1 MCYVINSGINGR
13 FSLDL
18 SKLSNSNRPKNCE
31 SFLQKKNQNKNIAIG
46 NFDYLA
52 DFSV

>member
-1 MCYVINSGINGR
+1 MCYAINSGINDR

-31 SFLQKKNQNKNIAIG
+31 SFLQKKIKTKISQSAI
-46 NFDYLA
+46 LII
-52 DFSV
+52 

>member
-31 SFLQKKNQNKNIAIG
+31 SFLQKKKSKQKYRNRQ
-46 NFDYLA
+46 F
-52 DFSV
+52 

>member
-1 MCYVINSGINGR
+1 M
-13 FSLDL
+13 SLTVVSMVD
-18 SKLSNSNRPKNCE
+18 
-31 SFLQKKNQNKNIAIG
+31 FLLTCQNFQIQIALKIVNHFYKKKNQNKNIAIG